1 MRETMMLLAGHSK
14 VSDYKFNTT
23 KKESYELFFVKGALE
38 TMRCTDTCDKEVTV
52 YVNHGDFKG
61 DSKFFIYPSTTFSQ
75 KADLVMDAV
84 KKAQLIENRYYDL
97 PGSEGGEFNLETNFT
112 DYDPADL
119 AAAIARTVFE
129 AGEAENAGLNA
140 VEIFINKYT
149 ETVQNSRGLYKT
161 QVRYDAMVE
170 AIPTYNGAELSVELY
185 EQYNF
190 GALDVDALRA
200 EIAGKMA
207 EVKARFEAITP
218 TETIDC
224 KVILK
229 AEELGSLFS
238 DLSRNLN
245 YQSVYN
251 HSNVFSK
258 GDAVQ
263 KAPRG
268 DKLTITMAGS
278 VPGNVASSAF
288 DSDGLS
294 LDQQTIVADG
304 VAVGY
309 YGSNAMG
316 QYLGETPTGSL
327 RCLCV
332 APGTAVDADFETGPY
347 LEVVSMSGLQVDF
360 YADYIGGEVRLAYWH
375 DGEKVTP
382 VSGISF
388 SGSVADAFN
397 SIRLSDTIITQD
409 RYTGPKKAILEGM
422 KIY

>member
-1 MRETMMLLAGHSK
+1 MMLLAGHSK

-84 KKAQLIENRYYDL
+84 KKAQLIDNKYYDL

-119 AAAIARTVFE
+119 AAAIAKTVFE

-288 DSDGLS
+288 DADGLS
-294 LDQQTIVADG
+294 LGEQTIVENG
-304 VAVGY
+304 VVTGY
-309 YGSNAMG
+309 YGSNAFG
-316 QYLGETPTGSL
+316 QYLGEKPTGML

-332 APGTAVDADFETGPY
+332 APGTAEEAEFETGPY

-360 YADYIGGEVRLAYWH
+360 YSDYVGGEVRLAYWH

-388 SGSVADAFN
+388 SGSVAEAFN
-397 SIRLSDTIITQD
+397 SIRLSREIATNDS
-409 RYTGPKKAILEGM
+409 YTGPKKAILEGM